1 MADTNTVVGQTILI
15 KGNLEGEEDLTVQGR
30 IEGSLHLTKT
40 LIVEPSGIVK
50 AEISVCNAIISGI
63 MVGNLTATDSVEITE
78 TGRMVGDIRAPRVII
93 TEGAVFKGQ
102 VDMGDLGQ
110 TRSPS
115 ETRKPLGRITPVLRS
130 EPSKKISLPA
140 QSKPIT
146 ASRSASS
153 LVPVQKVD
161 RMPVGLAFIKAKQS
175 ADASAGDKKAGHAED
190 SPTSP
195 KKKVIIKK
203 KH

>member
-15 KGNLEGEEDLTVQGR
+15 KGNLEGQEDLTVQGR

-63 MVGNLTATDSVEITE
+63 MVGNLIATDSVEITE

-110 TRSPS
+110 ARPPS
-115 ETRKPLGRITPVLRS
+115 ETRKPVGRPVPVAGKKPFPGQAKPAAAARS
-130 EPSKKISLPA
+130 G
-140 QSKPIT
+140 
-146 ASRSASS
+146 S
-153 LVPVQKVD
+153 LVPVQKLD
-161 RMPVGLAFIKAKQS
+161 RGAAASAPAKAKQ
-175 ADASAGDKKAGHAED
+175 AEAAATEKKAAPAAAA
-190 SPTSP
+190 PTSL

-203 KH
+203 KR

>member
-15 KGNLEGEEDLTVQGR
+15 KGNLEGQEDLTVQGR

-40 LIVEPSGIVK
+40 LIVEPSGILK

-63 MVGNLTATDSVEITE
+63 MVGNLTATDSVELTE

-110 TRSPS
+110 ARSPT
-115 ETRKPLGRITPVLRS
+115 ETRKPMGRTAPVLRGDS
-130 EPSKKISLPA
+130 SKRPSLAA

-146 ASRSASS
+146 ASRSAS

-161 RMPVGLAFIKAKQS
+161 RMPVGLAPVKAKS
-175 ADASAGDKKAGHAED
+175 ADSSAGDKKAGQAD
-190 SPTSP
+190 SSP
-195 KKKVIIKK
+195 PSLKKKVIIKK
-203 KH
+203 KR

>member
-15 KGNLEGEEDLTVQGR
+15 KGNLEGQEDLTVQGR
-30 IEGSLHLTKT
+30 IEGSLNLTKT

-50 AEISVCNAIISGI
+50 AEVSVCNASISGI

-102 VDMGDLGQ
+102 VDMGDFGQ
-110 TRSPS
+110 ARPS
-115 ETRKPLGRITPVLRS
+115 AEARKPMVRTAPVLRG
-130 EPSKKISLPA
+130 EPSKKPPLPI
-140 QSKPIT
+140 QSKPVT
-146 ASRSASS
+146 AARSTS

-161 RMPVGLAFIKAKQS
+161 RMPVGLAPVKAKQS
-175 ADASAGDKKAGHAED
+175 ADASAGDKKASQAQD
-190 SPTSP
+190 SPPSL
-195 KKKVIIKK
+195 KKKIIIKK
-203 KH
+203 KR